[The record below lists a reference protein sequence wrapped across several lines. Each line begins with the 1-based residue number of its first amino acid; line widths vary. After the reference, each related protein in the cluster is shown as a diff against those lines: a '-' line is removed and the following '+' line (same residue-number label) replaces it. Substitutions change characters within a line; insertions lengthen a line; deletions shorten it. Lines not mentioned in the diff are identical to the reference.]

1 MVFCRAL
8 YFCLTLPTEDNS
20 VFRNTQTLI
29 IMTIKGMNGENYSV
43 TGQGQGN
50 YNTVAG
56 SLGLASF
63 LGLNAGNVL
72 GGWGNRNMGYPNAPI
87 EVITSDDKPIT
98 RNEAKMMQEL
108 GVKDSEIALLKAD
121 KYTDQKIVET
131 TTYLMGKINE
141 VSAEVRANKDAEGA
155 VNTQQA
161 VYNGTNTATLGCL
174 QRQVDELASMSKRVI
189 PSSNV
194 CDIDCCRN
202 S

>member
-43 TGQGQGN
+43 TGQGQGT

-72 GGWGNRNMGYPNAPI
+72 GGWGNRNMGYPNAPV

-141 VSAEVRANKDAEGA
+141 VSAEVRANKDAQCA
-155 VNTQQA
+155 INTQQA